1 MEKLN
6 LLQITPQLEILSN
19 TKWQYRTQKKT
30 KRSSFAPNRMMFFI
44 FLLMLILLFFG
55 CNQKTKSPELKYSTV
70 APEKKTH
77 VYVLAIH
84 PLHNPAMLI
93 ETYQPLVDN
102 LNKRLKGAQ
111 LSLEASRDY
120 GNFEKK
126 YKNKIPEFILANPWQ
141 TLQAIKIGYTVIA
154 TAGESRDF
162 KGLIIIRKDSNI
174 NNPKDLIGKTVSYPS
189 STALAACIMPQYFL
203 YKHGININKD
213 IKNSYVGSQESSIM
227 NVYLKLTSAGAT
239 WPPPWRDFQKK
250 NPNES
255 SKLKVIWE
263 TETLINNSVMVRN
276 DVPIA
281 IKKQVQDYLIDL
293 DKTEEGKKMLQKIE
307 TTRFLPATDKDY
319 DVAKTYIERFEKE
332 VRKIETK

>member
-1 MEKLN
+1 M
-6 LLQITPQLEILSN
+6 LL
-19 TKWQYRTQKKT
+19 
-30 KRSSFAPNRMMFFI
+30 FG
-44 FLLMLILLFFG
+44 FLLMLTLLFFG

-70 APEKKTH
+70 SDTKKTPF
-77 VYVLAIH
+77 YVLAIH

-102 LNKRLKGAQ
+102 LNKKLKGAQ
-111 LSLEASRDY
+111 LSIEASRDY
-120 GNFEKK
+120 GNFEHK

-154 TAGESRDF
+154 IAGESNDF
-162 KGLIIIRKDSNI
+162 KGLIIVRKDSNI
-174 NNPKDLIGKTVSYPS
+174 NKPTDLIGKSVSYPS
-189 STALAACIMPQYFL
+189 STALAACVMPQYFL

-213 IKNSYVGSQESSIM
+213 LKNKYVGSQESSIM

-250 NPNES
+250 NPKES

-276 DVPIA
+276 DIPIA

-307 TTRFLPATDKDY
+307 TARFIAATDKDY